1 MKTFEQYFNLLI
13 ENFNNKEKEMEEFFL
28 QLSHINELDIKFNFI
43 EYKDTLFYL
52 YKNKC
57 LFDQDK
63 KTMYF
68 YINYDK
74 IWSVFE
80 KEFSL
85 NYQEI
90 KDFMSGMVEKHFKLK
105 DYTPNHGNIKWL
117 WMGRETFQIKGL
129 YTF

>member
-105 DYTPNHGNIKWL
+105 DYTPFRLVWH
-117 WMGRETFQIKGL
+117 
-129 YTF
+129 